1 MQRIVITG
9 ATGLIGGH
17 LSALLEAEGYDVV
30 HLTRDR
36 KKGDRAKSFVWDP
49 AGSYA
54 DSDAFHPGDIIIHLA
69 GANLGSGRW
78 TGKRKEEIIASRVN
92 SADLLFSKT
101 VGVGIIPSA
110 YITASATG
118 YYGAITEEGIFTE
131 SDPPAADFLGETC
144 RRWEAAAQPF
154 AEKGVRV
161 VKIRTSVVFAA
172 SGSALTKMK
181 MPASFGLIVRP
192 GPGYQYF
199 PWIHIDDLCAVYLT
213 AVREAGMSGA
223 YNAVAPDHVTLD
235 GLYKE
240 IARQKHL
247 PVFLPHIPVWLM
259 RAVLGEMAV
268 MLTTGSRVSSERLTN
283 SGFTFRYPDLAS
295 ALRAC

>member
-9 ATGLIGGH
+9 ATGLIGSH
-17 LSALLEAEGYDVV
+17 LSPLLELEGYDLV

-36 KKGDRAKSFVWDP
+36 KKGERAKSFVWDP

-54 DSDAFHPGDIIIHLA
+54 DSDAFHPGDIIIHMA
-69 GANLGSGRW
+69 GANIGSGRW
-78 TGKRKEEIIASRVN
+78 TDKRKDEIIASRVN
-92 SADLLFSKT
+92 SAALLFAKT
-101 VGVGIIPSA
+101 AGAGIIPSA
-110 YITASATG
+110 FITASATG
-118 YYGAITEEGIFTE
+118 YYGAVTRQEIFTE

-144 RRWEAAAQPF
+144 RRWEEAAQPF
-154 AEKGVRV
+154 VEKGVRV
-161 VKIRTSVVFAA
+161 VKIRTSVVLAA

-181 MPASFGLIVRP
+181 MPAAAGLIVRP
-192 GPGYQYF
+192 GPGNQYF

-213 AVREAGMSGA
+213 AVRDGGMSGA
-223 YNAVAPDHVTLD
+223 YNATAPDHVTLD
-235 GLYKE
+235 GVMKE

-259 RAVLGEMAV
+259 RAVLGEMSV
-268 MLTTGSRVSSERLTN
+268 MLTTGSRVSSDRLTN
-283 SGFTFRYPDLAS
+283 SGFTFRYPDIAS

>member
-9 ATGLIGGH
+9 ATGLIGSH
-17 LSALLEAEGYDVV
+17 LSSLLEVEGYDVV

-49 AGSYA
+49 ARSYA

-69 GANLGSGRW
+69 GANIGAGRW
-78 TGKRKEEIIASRVN
+78 TGKRKQEIISSRVN
-92 SADLLFSKT
+92 SAALLFLKT
-101 VGVGIIPSA
+101 AAEGIMPSA
-110 YITASATG
+110 FITASATG
-118 YYGAITEEGIFTE
+118 YYGAVTEQGIFTE

-144 RRWEAAAQPF
+144 RKWEEAAQPF
-154 AEKGVRV
+154 VEKGVRV
-161 VKIRTSVVFAA
+161 VKIRTSVVLAGT
-172 SGSALTKMK
+172 GSALSKMT
-181 MPASFGLIVRP
+181 MPAAAGLIVRP
-192 GPGYQYF
+192 GPGDQYF

-213 AVREAGMSGA
+213 AVREAGLSGA
-223 YNAVAPDHVTLD
+223 YNAVAPEHVTLD
-235 GLYKE
+235 GVMKE

-259 RAVLGEMAV
+259 RAVLGEMSV

-283 SGFTFRYPDLAS
+283 SGFSFRYPDIAA

>member
-9 ATGLIGGH
+9 ANGLIGSH
-17 LSALLEAEGYDVV
+17 LSPLLEKEGFDVV

-36 KKGDRAKSFVWDP
+36 KSGDRTKSFVWDP
-49 AGSYA
+49 ARSYA
-54 DSDAFHPGDIIIHLA
+54 DSDAFRPGDIIIHLA
-69 GANLGSGRW
+69 GANIGSGRW
-78 TGKRKEEIIASRVN
+78 TGKRKEEIISSRVS
-92 SADLLFSKT
+92 SAALLFSKT
-101 VGVGIIPSA
+101 AGAGIIPSA
-110 YITASATG
+110 YITASASG
-118 YYGAITEEGIFTE
+118 YYGAVTGQRIFTE

-144 RRWEAAAQPF
+144 RRWEEAAQPF

-161 VKIRTSVVFAA
+161 VRIRTSVVFSA
-172 SGSALTKMK
+172 SGSALSKMK

-192 GPGYQYF
+192 GPGDQYL
-199 PWIHIDDLCAVYLT
+199 PWIHIDDLCSVYLM

-223 YNAVAPDHVTLD
+223 YNAASPDHVTLD
-235 GLYKE
+235 GVMKE
-240 IARQKHL
+240 VARQKHL

-259 RAVLGEMAV
+259 RAVLGEMSV
-268 MLTTGSRVSSERLTN
+268 MLTAGSRVSSECLTN